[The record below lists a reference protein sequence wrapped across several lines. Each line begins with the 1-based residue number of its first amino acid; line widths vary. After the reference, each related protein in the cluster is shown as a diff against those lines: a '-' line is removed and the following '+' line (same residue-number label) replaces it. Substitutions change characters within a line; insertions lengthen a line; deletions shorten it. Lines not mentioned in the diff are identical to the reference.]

1 MRRGKLSVLRPDA
14 HRRCYNVRVADIIA
28 YWALFSQ
35 EGEGEFPARWRKQ
48 LTEKGETPTVGSKEA
63 EWTEADR

>member
-1 MRRGKLSVLRPDA
+1 MRMGKLSVLRPDA

-35 EGEGEFPARWRKQ
+35 EGEGGISGGMEETVDRKGGNAYSR
-48 LTEKGETPTVGSKEA
+48 E
-63 EWTEADR
+63 